1 MGGTRRLGLRPTV
14 FHGNS
19 ERSRI
24 CRLYGGVGTVW
35 ERHPHRHEVN
45 PMYVERLHTNV
56 MAFIERDEKG
66 ETADETATANV
77 SPAAP

>member
-1 MGGTRRLGLRPTV
+1 
-14 FHGNS
+14 
-19 ERSRI
+19 
-24 CRLYGGVGTVW
+24 
-35 ERHPHRHEVN
+35 
-45 PMYVERLHTNV
+45 MYVERLHTNV